1 MAIINKKNN
10 NKTDKNYAS
19 LLQQL
24 KQQLADLTARCTQ
37 LDNSIEQ
44 TENHC
49 FVFEVHIFNKRCLS
63 LSGYSKQMQYT
74 FASLQKTITHFQD
87 ETLIKIE
94 CELFIKQ
101 YQLLLQL
108 VQGLERGE
116 AKQLYKSYSEPKEK
130 IYQQLQKQYQ
140 YESRLLNMI
149 AEQEELLQNDKKSN
163 ARTKHSYIKEKIEAL
178 KIRYQKCNRFTQKLE
193 FQLEDLQD
201 E

>member
-1 MAIINKKNN
+1 MAVSNKISNKK
-10 NKTDKNYAS
+10 TDTNYTA
-19 LLQQL
+19 LLQPL
-24 KQQLADLTARCTQ
+24 KQQLADLTVRCTQ

-49 FVFEVHIFNKRCLS
+49 FVFEVHIFNKRSLS
-63 LSGYSKQMQYT
+63 LSGYCQQMQNT
-74 FASLQKTITHFQD
+74 FVSLQKSITNFQD
-87 ETLIKIE
+87 ETLIRIE
-94 CELFIKQ
+94 CERFVKQ

-130 IYQQLQKQYQ
+130 LYQQLQKQYQ
-140 YESRLLNMI
+140 YESRLLHMI
-149 AEQEELLQNDKKSN
+149 AEQEELLQSSAKSS
-163 ARTKHSYIKEKIEAL
+163 AKAKQSYIKEKIEAL
-178 KIRYQKCNRFTQKLE
+178 KIRYQKCNSFTQKLE

>member
-1 MAIINKKNN
+1 MAIINKN
-10 NKTDKNYAS
+10 DEAL
-19 LLQQL
+19 LLQLKKQL
-24 KQQLADLTARCTQ
+24 SDLTARCTL

-63 LSGYSKQMQYT
+63 LSGYSQQMQHT
-74 FASLQKTITHFQD
+74 FDSLQKSISLFQD
-87 ETLIKIE
+87 KKLIKIE
-94 CELFIKQ
+94 CELFVKQ
-101 YQLLLQL
+101 YQLMLQL

-140 YESRLLNMI
+140 YEARLIDMI
-149 AEQEELLQNDKKSN
+149 AVQEELLQNSE
-163 ARTKHSYIKEKIEAL
+163 RTTHSYIKEKIDAL
-178 KIRYQKCNRFTQKLE
+178 KIRYEKCNRFTQKLE
-193 FQLEDLQD
+193 FQIE